1 MEKISRRNA
10 LKMSGAAA
18 LGVAAFPLGA
28 RETREPLKKLKILVV
43 GAHPDDPETGCGGT
57 MILLAQ
63 QGHEVVSAYLTR
75 GEAGIQG
82 KTYDEA
88 AYIRTNEALE
98 ACKMLNAKAVF
109 LNQIDGS
116 CEITTARY
124 QEMYELL
131 KSENPD
137 MVITHWPVDDHRDHR
152 ICSVLVYD
160 AWKNLDKRFALYYFE
175 VESGG
180 QTQNFTPT
188 NFVDITSVIEQKH
201 AACFAHVSQKMEWV
215 YSEFHEKMEIFRGMQ
230 ANCKFAEAFIKHD
243 HSLQKI

>member
-18 LGVAAFPLGA
+18 LGMAAFPLA
-28 RETREPLKKLKILVV
+28 AENREPAKKLKIVVV

-82 KTYDEA
+82 ETYDEA
-88 AYIRTNEALE
+88 SQIRTNEVLE
-98 ACKMLNAKAVF
+98 ACKMMNAKAVF
-109 LNQIDGS
+109 LSQVDGS
-116 CEITTARY
+116 CEITAARY

-131 KSENPD
+131 KAENPD
-137 MVITHWPVDDHRDHR
+137 VVITHWPVDDHRDHR
-152 ICSVLVYD
+152 ICSALVYD

-180 QTQNFTPT
+180 QTQNFAPT
-188 NFVDITSVIEQKH
+188 NFVDITSVIEKKH

-230 ANCKFAEAFIKHD
+230 ANCKYAEAFIKHD
-243 HSLQKI
+243 HSSFNIL

>member
-18 LGVAAFPLGA
+18 LGMAAFPLA
-28 RETREPLKKLKILVV
+28 AENREPAKKLKIVVV

-88 AYIRTNEALE
+88 SQIRTNEALE
-98 ACKMLNAKAVF
+98 ACKMMNAKAVF
-109 LNQIDGS
+109 IGQIDGS
-116 CEITTARY
+116 CEITAARY

-131 KSENPD
+131 KAENPD
-137 MVITHWPVDDHRDHR
+137 VVITHWPVDDHRDHR
-152 ICSVLVYD
+152 ICSALVYD
-160 AWKNLDKRFALYYFE
+160 AWKNLDKRFALYFFE

-180 QTQNFTPT
+180 QTQNFAPT
-188 NFVDITSVIEQKH
+188 NFVDITSVVEQKH

-230 ANCKFAEAFIKHD
+230 ANCKYAEAFIKHD
-243 HSLQKI
+243 HSSFNIL

>member
-10 LKMSGAAA
+10 LKMSGSAA
-18 LGVAAFPLGA
+18 LGMAAFPLA
-28 RETREPLKKLKILVV
+28 AENREPAKKMKIVVV

-88 AYIRTNEALE
+88 SQIRTNEALE
-98 ACKMLNAKAVF
+98 ACKIMNAKAVF

-116 CEITTARY
+116 CEITAARY

-137 MVITHWPVDDHRDHR
+137 VVITHWPVDDHRDHR
-152 ICSVLVYD
+152 ICSALVYD
-160 AWKNLDKRFALYYFE
+160 AWKNLYKRFALYYFE

-180 QTQNFTPT
+180 QTQNFAPT
-188 NFVDITSVIEQKH
+188 NFVDIISVIEQKH

-230 ANCKFAEAFIKHD
+230 ANCKYAEAFIKHD